1 MHQCKII
8 NENSNVFFAER
19 VQNKVQCCN
28 EEHVPGEDSP
38 PMEEKSE
45 ESEADVINRGDCKKE
60 TIKKEKLATTE
71 GTASGQCFCP
81 SVTAHNSDI
90 SQQSVILYT
99 PLWNI
104 INQHCLS

>member
-1 MHQCKII
+1 M
-8 NENSNVFFAER
+8 NNFSA
-19 VQNKVQCCN
+19 
-28 EEHVPGEDSP
+28 
-38 PMEEKSE
+38 SE
-45 ESEADVINRGDCKKE
+45 ERRQEPESPTQQLDDHGNNVENIGP
-60 TIKKEKLATTE
+60 TTPE
-71 GTASGQCFCP
+71 ASGQCFCP